1 MDRGD
6 RVEVL
11 TYSARIVRSDQGGGA
26 KQATGAL
33 SLLPVTAGRQRPTR
47 AE

>member
-1 MDRGD
+1 MERGD
-6 RVEVL
+6 RVDVL
-11 TYSARIVRSDQGGGA
+11 TYSARIVQGGGA

-33 SLLPVTAGRQRPTR
+33 SLRVIAGLQRPTR

>member
-1 MDRGD
+1 MERGD
-6 RVEVL
+6 RVDVL

-33 SLLPVTAGRQRPTR
+33 SLRVIAGPQRPTR